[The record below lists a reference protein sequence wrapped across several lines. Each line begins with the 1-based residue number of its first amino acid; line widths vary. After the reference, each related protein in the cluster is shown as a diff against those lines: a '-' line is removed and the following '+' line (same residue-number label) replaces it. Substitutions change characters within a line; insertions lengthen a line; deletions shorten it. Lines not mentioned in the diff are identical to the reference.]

1 MYNARSMYT
10 PIFICIY
17 LYSYLYSK
25 YMCMYT
31 LHTRRTAIHTIDNND
46 ECSPRPL
53 RVVGSNVARSRPS
66 FISVFLFLDFPLIV
80 TRCSR
85 PIRRTFFRKA
95 TLRRIWPRRSA
106 CLYKKVKTDHARVPY
121 PVYVILLV
129 ISGRAAI
136 SEPVIV
142 LIAVHALFEENRGAV
157 PPIRPL

>member
-1 MYNARSMYT
+1 MYNALSMYT

-31 LHTRRTAIHTIDNND
+31 LHTRRTAIHTIDNNAPLETKSLKCIN

-66 FISVFLFLDFPLIV
+66 FYLRFFFFSLIFRLPPSSFGARDRSNV
-80 TRCSR
+80 LY
-85 PIRRTFFRKA
+85 FRKA

-106 CLYKKVKTDHARVPY
+106 CHIKK
-121 PVYVILLV
+121 
-129 ISGRAAI
+129 
-136 SEPVIV
+136 
-142 LIAVHALFEENRGAV
+142 
-157 PPIRPL
+157 